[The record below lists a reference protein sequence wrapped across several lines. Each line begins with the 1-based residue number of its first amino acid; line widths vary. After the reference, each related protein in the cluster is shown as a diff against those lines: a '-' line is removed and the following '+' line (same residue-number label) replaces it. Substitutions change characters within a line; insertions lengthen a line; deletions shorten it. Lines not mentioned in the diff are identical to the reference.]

1 MKHKLPVE
9 EGKKF
14 AILFE
19 VSFQNRKKEK
29 FFFPTP
35 RGGGMGRGVRVE
47 QWLVHLHKSLFY
59 LHNFNIFFLSLALL
73 LLNH

>member
-14 AILFE
+14 SILFE
-19 VSFQNRKKEK
+19 VSFQNRKKREI

-47 QWLVHLHKSLFY
+47 QWLVHLHKSLFIY
-59 LHNFNIFFLSLALL
+59 TTLTFFFCPSLCFS
-73 LLNH
+73 